1 MAEAKKFKKTK
12 GALKGLKTM
21 HTRHAAD
28 QTVQWYMNNGMANT
42 STTYNNWSKKLFDE
56 MDIHFCLLDAGGNC
70 KQYSQDYKGL
80 TKFNPSWVGFY
91 PSTYTVQEVIDE
103 AGTTQ
108 DKTIT
113 DMEELKNFPTMRKGA
128 TFYFAGVKYKVSN
141 VDKTRGQGNYI
152 GFAED
157 KNDAQ
162 EMIVIR
168 ASKGGWAIFNIGMV
182 GNKKRQN
189 YGSGVAINE
198 CIRDYGK
205 SVLFSEETA
214 TGTPF
219 MEQDEAYDDW

>member
-1 MAEAKKFKKTK
+1 MAEAKKFKKTSK
-12 GALKGLKTM
+12 ALKLLKSM
-21 HTRHAAD
+21 PSRHAAD
-28 QTVQWYMNNGMANT
+28 QTIQWYMNNTMAGT

-56 MDIHFCLLDAGGNC
+56 MDIHFCLLDAQGGC
-70 KQYSQDYKGL
+70 KQYSTDYKGL
-80 TKFNPSWVGFY
+80 TKFNAAWVGFY

-113 DMEELKNFPTMRKGA
+113 DMEELKNFPSMRKGA

-141 VDKTRGQGNYI
+141 VDVTRGQGNYI

-157 KNDAQ
+157 KNETQ
-162 EMIVIR
+162 EMLVIR

-189 YGSGVAINE
+189 YGSGVPICEAIRE
-198 CIRDYGK
+198 YGK
-205 SVLFSEETA
+205 HVLFSEETA
-214 TGTPF
+214 SGTPF
-219 MEQDEAYDDW
+219 MEQDEAFDDW